1 MSLITDI
8 VRCAVRF
15 ETAAEMQ
22 SFLNNWILKFGQAH
36 QSALEVGWLSKIQ
49 NETRQFFRIFSEYFR
64 DAEPIDDAGDAA
76 DNHASPS
83 TPVSEDLKLFEICRI
98 RNRLDPDL
106 IDAPGGY
113 RDLAFKLKIGF
124 VRCGDALFIYRF
136 CIVSFGP
143 NGFLLQPAP
152 HRAEFCT
159 HFHRLPESCLVR
171 ILPVGIWAI
180 SALSPKFIV
189 VELQLLIQIMQGN
202 DQMHRNYATMRD
214 KMTN

>member
-15 ETAAEMQ
+15 ETAAEMK
-22 SFLNNWILKFGQAH
+22 SFLNDWILKFGQVH
-36 QSALEVGWLSKIQ
+36 QNALEVGWPTKIQ
-49 NETRQFFRIFSEYFR
+49 NETRQFFRIFGEYFR
-64 DAEPIDDAGDAA
+64 NAEPIDDAGDAA
-76 DNHASPS
+76 DNDASPS

-124 VRCGDALFIYRF
+124 VRCGIR
-136 CIVSFGP
+136 
-143 NGFLLQPAP
+143 
-152 HRAEFCT
+152 RAESFVCFGVSIAT
-159 HFHRLPESCLVR
+159 CNPQLIFRPHHRLPESGLVR
-171 ILPVGIWAI
+171 ILPVGSWSTSSLPA
-180 SALSPKFIV
+180 KFMV
-189 VELQLLIQIMQGN
+189 VELQLLLQSMQGN
-202 DQMHRNYATMRD
+202 ERMHQNYATMRD